1 MLLIDDFKKLKE
13 KIVRKKDI
21 VKGLCKNVERS
32 MSQFGGES
40 MVEEEKL
47 GEGVRNVELRVKIL
61 ESKAPENNQ

>member
-21 VKGLCKNVERS
+21 IKGLCKNVERS
-32 MSQFGGES
+32 MSYFGEES

-61 ESKAPENNQ
+61 ESKAPENN

>member
-21 VKGLCKNVERS
+21 IKGLCQNVERS
-32 MSQFGGES
+32 MSEFGEES
-40 MVEEEKL
+40 MVEEGKL

-61 ESKAPENNQ
+61 ESKAPENN